1 MILYNFIKYLILNI
15 RYTKLLKKVYKNENL
30 IENLSKLFGVEFK
43 IDWIGRIYGVIN
55 PNIVNGVY
63 DPNVQIFEYGE
74 GELSNTMYIE
84 KWIMER
90 LTIAANFVQANNLF
104 DLLTYKIKKIDNYD
118 NYLFIIQPITLQDCI
133 HYTKRFGLIYSVVV
147 IFLILFL
154 IFF

>member
-15 RYTKLLKKVYKNENL
+15 RYTKLLKNVYKNENL
-30 IENLSKLFGVEFK
+30 IENLSKLFGVKFK

-63 DPNVQIFEYGE
+63 DPNVQIFEYGV

-90 LTIAANFVQANNLF
+90 LTIAANFIQANNLF
-104 DLLTYKIKKIDNYD
+104 DLLTYRIKKIDDYD
-118 NYLFIIQPITLQDCI
+118 NYLFIMQPITLQDCV
-133 HYTKRFGLIYSVVV
+133 HYTKRFGLIYGIIV
-147 IFLILFL
+147 IILILFL